1 MTTTTTQDRP
11 TATIRPVYVAGN
23 ATIHAGRKIG
33 TYDSGADRFAKVC
46 GGAGRDRH
54 DPMPVDD
61 ETTAVTC
68 KRCLSK
74 MPAPPTDAL
83 VEAVFEHATANY
95 TRGWDV
101 VVETM
106 TPAEVAET
114 INGATTPAA
123 AIAAIAEIVGLH
135 EEQKSNVLAQSGE
148 HEEERAAAAANA
160 DAARQLT
167 GDDEDVKKAIEA
179 ASIAAGGATVTHD
192 PETGETE
199 TLPATIGDV
208 VRDALRNAAR
218 ALNACEA
225 AEVDPETP
233 ATDEQIKRG
242 TSRAKPGLVG
252 KARGVWIITGEDSQ
266 AQATRA
272 RLAREAKAAASASS
286 STSTSTTRRRSS
298 SRDTTKVDDVDT
310 RAAVAGTEAAG
321 AKGKPLSQRVS
332 AKEAAKARA
341 VLLTIA
347 GEQIAAG
354 KWPNLKDP
362 TPAFI
367 VEHYVPHLLGFTS
380 EKAMRAYVD
389 GSETALKPDAKAGV
403 KALTKG
409 IASHQVWA
417 RKAAAAAFGVGKTAK

>member
-1 MTTTTTQDRP
+1 MTTTQDQ
-11 TATIRPVYVAGN
+11 TTIRPVYVAGN
-23 ATIHAGRKIG
+23 
-33 TYDSGADRFAKVC
+33 
-46 GGAGRDRH
+46 
-54 DPMPVDD
+54 
-61 ETTAVTC
+61 
-68 KRCLSK
+68 
-74 MPAPPTDAL
+74 
-83 VEAVFEHATANY
+83 
-95 TRGWDV
+95 
-101 VVETM
+101 
-106 TPAEVAET
+106 
-114 INGATTPAA
+114 
-123 AIAAIAEIVGLH
+123 
-135 EEQKSNVLAQSGE
+135 
-148 HEEERAAAAANA
+148 
-160 DAARQLT
+160 
-167 GDDEDVKKAIEA
+167 

-218 ALNACEA
+218 ALKACEA

-233 ATDEQIKRG
+233 ASDEQIKRG

-286 STSTSTTRRRSS
+286 STSTSTRRRSS

-310 RAAVAGTEAAG
+310 RAAAAGTEAAA
-321 AKGKPLSQRVS
+321 AKGKALSQRVS

-341 VLLTIA
+341 VLLELA

-367 VEHYVPHLLGFTS
+367 VDHYVPHLLGFTS

-417 RKAAAAAFGVGKTAK
+417 RKAAAAAFGVGKTAQQ